1 MELNNFTIDILR
13 PNQQL
18 AAELPPCP
26 NEYILPALPKCV
38 QNSNSEC
45 RGCNN
50 NNFVKRMSSETSSEP
65 GAFFCTIADT
75 SAVETDGTGLCDRH

>member
-18 AAELPPCP
+18 AAELTPRPK
-26 NEYILPALPKCV
+26 EYNLPALAQSV

-50 NNFVKRMSSETSSEP
+50 NNFVKRMSSETASEP
-65 GAFFCTIADT
+65 VALFCTIADT
-75 SAVETDGTGLCDRH
+75 SAVETDGTGLCDLH